1 MPVAIAAALLFR
13 WDDSAAEVN
22 RTVQVR
28 SGDTIYGLLTSN
40 GVSSRVSMELLSAS
54 EFIAAR
60 LDAIREGN
68 TVEFVLDG
76 ESLVRIH
83 VYGPERGTFNAWR
96 GRGGIWQADESPFF
110 SGDPIASAIRQLEAG
125 GIQQRLDAVRGTS
138 RPVVRDDRLGGLVKS
153 AERDREAM
161 TSSSPVRKRE
171 PAVAAPVPKSMP
183 NPGPPVPAQRVATP
197 VMTVKPDVAPT
208 ETARAEPRAAPARV
222 EAVVARAPESRP
234 EDKSAL
240 YDSPERDETAK
251 LSETPAEQS
260 QAGAVQRNITP
271 AVPPALELTSPA
283 QTAAAKAAPAPVKP
297 SASAVTG
304 AVALSAPAVRTTGAT
319 SAGLSSCPTIA
330 GNWIA
335 FYDHFDCQAEVA
347 FELTPSGQYKME
359 QNGCGDIAGV
369 VSLTGRSV
377 AGQWEHLVCE
387 GVLNVELD
395 KTCKVGSGTW
405 QANAGK
411 ALCPDKPYAVTI
423 KRGTL
428 DSSAKSVKP
437 KLTLFSGPASAEP
450 DPDGG
455 Q

>member
-1 MPVAIAAALLFR
+1 
-13 WDDSAAEVN
+13 
-22 RTVQVR
+22 
-28 SGDTIYGLLTSN
+28 
-40 GVSSRVSMELLSAS
+40 
-54 EFIAAR
+54 
-60 LDAIREGN
+60 
-68 TVEFVLDG
+68 
-76 ESLVRIH
+76 
-83 VYGPERGTFNAWR
+83 
-96 GRGGIWQADESPFF
+96 
-110 SGDPIASAIRQLEAG
+110 
-125 GIQQRLDAVRGTS
+125 
-138 RPVVRDDRLGGLVKS
+138 
-153 AERDREAM
+153 M
-161 TSSSPVRKRE
+161 TSSSPVRKPE

-183 NPGPPVPAQRVATP
+183 NPGPPAPAQRVATP

-222 EAVVARAPESRP
+222 ETVVARAPESRP
-234 EDKSAL
+234 EDTSAL
-240 YDSPERDETAK
+240 YDSPERDKTAK

-271 AVPPALELTSPA
+271 AVPPAPELTSPA
-283 QTAAAKAAPAPVKP
+283 QTAAAKAAPARTAPAKAAPAPVKP

-330 GNWIA
+330 GKWTA

-450 DPDGG
+450 DPDDG

>member
-1 MPVAIAAALLFR
+1 
-13 WDDSAAEVN
+13 
-22 RTVQVR
+22 
-28 SGDTIYGLLTSN
+28 
-40 GVSSRVSMELLSAS
+40 
-54 EFIAAR
+54 
-60 LDAIREGN
+60 
-68 TVEFVLDG
+68 
-76 ESLVRIH
+76 
-83 VYGPERGTFNAWR
+83 
-96 GRGGIWQADESPFF
+96 
-110 SGDPIASAIRQLEAG
+110 
-125 GIQQRLDAVRGTS
+125 
-138 RPVVRDDRLGGLVKS
+138 
-153 AERDREAM
+153 
-161 TSSSPVRKRE
+161 
-171 PAVAAPVPKSMP
+171 
-183 NPGPPVPAQRVATP
+183 
-197 VMTVKPDVAPT
+197 
-208 ETARAEPRAAPARV
+208 
-222 EAVVARAPESRP
+222 
-234 EDKSAL
+234 
-240 YDSPERDETAK
+240 
-251 LSETPAEQS
+251 
-260 QAGAVQRNITP
+260 VQRNITP
-271 AVPPALELTSPA
+271 AVPPAPELTSPA

-304 AVALSAPAVRTTGAT
+304 AVALSAPAARTTGAT

-411 ALCPDKPYAVTI
+411 ALCPDKPYTVTI